1 MIAVAPGSLS
11 GMADRPRDPDNGGYG
26 WLYRPQEEDDEAT
39 RRIPASRR
47 DSAGRHSGHSSGR
60 PGYSDYAGSPG
71 DDPEPTR
78 RMPVSGRPP
87 GEERTRSRPPTP
99 PPPPPPTRAA
109 PGGSRRARPRPRWG
123 RIVILALLAWL
134 VFLIVVPIWAV
145 SNIEKVDAEP
155 GGQRPESTPGSTYLL
170 VGSDSRE
177 GLSRSERRE
186 LATGNVGGQRTDT
199 ILLLHEPLFGGETL
213 LVSLPR
219 DSIVDIP
226 GVGSGQKINSAF
238 AVGGPRL
245 LVRTV
250 ESETGLKID
259 NYVEIGLGGFVNT
272 VDAVGGVQIC
282 PKTAMKDKLAGLD
295 IEKGCQEADGATALG
310 YVRSRHVSATGDI
323 DRGRRQREVLG
334 QVASRAASPWTFI
347 NPFRYFALNKAG
359 SDSLRIGDNVGPID
373 LARFAWAMRKVSGG
387 NGKTCSV
394 PIVDLAV
401 NWDDE
406 RANAMFDLIR
416 EDSTDEIGRRLCT
429 KTGLPR

>member
-1 MIAVAPGSLS
+1 
-11 GMADRPRDPDNGGYG
+11 MADRPRDPDDGGYG

-47 DSAGRHSGHSSGR
+47 DSAGRHSGHSSGQ

-87 GEERTRSRPPTP
+87 GEERTRSRPATP

-134 VFLIVVPIWAV
+134 VFLIAVPIWAV

-226 GVGSGQKINSAF
+226 RVGSDQKINAAF

-272 VDAVGGVQIC
+272 VDAVGGVEIC

-334 QVASRAASPWTFI
+334 QVASRAASPWTFV

-406 RANAMFDLIR
+406 RANEMFDLIR